1 MSVPGSV
8 FSMFALLIFLPSGE
22 TTYTTTAASAVLFLI
37 KVFRVYIK
45 NRENVKYILNRRV
58 NTVYCK
64 APEKLAQHIRRN
76 CRIVSPA
83 DKKINDGIIRL
94 VNDLFRDRCVPRFRK
109 HNRQFLAQTAPV
121 LKSSG
126 TVPPFFYQKAKN
138 FPVLLI

>member
-83 DKKINDGIIRL
+83 DKKSTMESYDWSMICSETD
-94 VNDLFRDRCVPRFRK
+94 
-109 HNRQFLAQTAPV
+109 A
-121 LKSSG
+121 
-126 TVPPFFYQKAKN
+126 
-138 FPVLLI
+138 FPVSENTIGSFSRRQRLY